1 MNKKVKWGLIAFIA
15 CGLVVWGVYS
25 QLPKLNSELA
35 QADKVESGD
44 KAKKNILNVNALK
57 VRTGVLTDE
66 FTVSGNL
73 LPDEEVD
80 LSFETSGQVVEIG
93 FKEGSHVTKGQ
104 LLAKVNDRQL
114 QAELKRLQASN
125 WPMTGCT
132 VNAPYCSTM
141 R

>member
-80 LSFETSGQVVEIG
+80 LSFETLGSK
-93 FKEGSHVTKGQ
+93 KEATSPKANY
-104 LLAKVNDRQL
+104 LPR
-114 QAELKRLQASN
+114 
-125 WPMTGCT
+125 
-132 VNAPYCSTM
+132 
-141 R
+141 

>member
-93 FKEGSHVTKGQ
+93 LNCWNTFSQTPRSAIMSE
-104 LLAKVNDRQL
+104 
-114 QAELKRLQASN
+114 
-125 WPMTGCT
+125 C
-132 VNAPYCSTM
+132 
-141 R
+141 

>member
-80 LSFETSGQVVEIG
+80 LSFGTSRRDWVQRRKPRHQRPITCQGKRQAITGRIETLASPTQTGQ
-93 FKEGSHVTKGQ
+93 
-104 LLAKVNDRQL
+104 
-114 QAELKRLQASN
+114 
-125 WPMTGCT
+125 
-132 VNAPYCSTM
+132 
-141 R
+141 